1 MPTHVTDIQVRDDS
15 GAIRVLRCETT
26 TPPSPGPRVVIINGE
41 ERFTLEGEPVE
52 KTGEGKYRVIKTG
65 MVLTEF
71 E

>member
-15 GAIRVLRCETT
+15 GAIRTLRCETT
-26 TPPSPGPRVVIINGE
+26 TPPSPRPGLQIINGP

-52 KTGEGKYRVIKTG
+52 RTGEGKYRVIKTG
-65 MVLTEF
+65 MVLTEM